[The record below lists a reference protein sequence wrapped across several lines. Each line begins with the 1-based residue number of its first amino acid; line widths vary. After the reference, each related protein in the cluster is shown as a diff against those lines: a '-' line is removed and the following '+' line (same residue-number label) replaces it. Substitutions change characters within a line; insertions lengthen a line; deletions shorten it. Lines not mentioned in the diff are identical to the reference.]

1 MVIERRTIAMKF
13 FRFFSGAA
21 CLSAFA
27 AMLSIAASMA
37 AQTPGPP
44 QPKKYAWSDT
54 TLSPDVRADMV
65 LKELTL
71 DEKISLL
78 HGGGGMG
85 NIPPGPSESNGGA
98 GYVRSIA
105 RLGIPAIQMAD
116 SAYGVTRGAA
126 SGRYSTALPNNLGA
140 ASSWDP
146 QAAFEYGALIG
157 RELRDQGY
165 SMSLGGGVNLTREPR
180 NGRTFEYQGEDP
192 LLAGT
197 LDGNFAKGVQS
208 EHIIGDLKHY
218 AVNDQESGRQAVNVN
233 IDKRS
238 LRETDLRAFEIA
250 LRISDAAGVMC
261 SYNRVSGDYACE
273 NNYLLNEVL
282 KKDFQFKGFVVSD
295 WGGTHSAEKASHAG
309 LDQEEPGDT
318 FFGDTLKAAVES
330 GAVSQ
335 DELNDHVHRVLRA
348 IFAVGLFD
356 NPVVK
361 QVPDPER
368 GYALAQKIAEESIV
382 LLKNDRGIL
391 PLDVARVH
399 SIVLIGGH
407 ADVGVL
413 SGGGS
418 AQVNAPGGNAVPPP
432 SGARTGGGM
441 GNQAPVWMPSSPLR
455 ALTAKLPSA
464 KIWYVSGDDLAAAS
478 AAAKQADVAIVF
490 GYQPETEGADLAT
503 LALSADQNKLIET
516 VAAANPKTIAVLET
530 GSPATM
536 PWIDKVAGAVEAWY
550 PGIRGA
556 EALANLLT
564 GEVNPSG
571 KLAVTFAKSDADLPH
586 PTIVQPPPSS
596 TGRRDPSVPETP
608 EQRLVRAKGLPAF
621 QIYYDEKLEVGYK
634 WYDAE
639 KKPVLFPFG
648 YGLSYTSYA
657 YSGLTVK
664 PGSTLSVA
672 FTVKNT
678 GKRAGTEIAE
688 VYAGLPDAAGEP
700 PKRLIGW
707 ARVELNAGEARQVT
721 IPIEQDRLTI
731 YDEATDS
738 WKLVP
743 GQYTVMAGGSSQDL
757 PLHQQVAL
765 P

>member
-1 MVIERRTIAMKF
+1 
-13 FRFFSGAA
+13 
-21 CLSAFA
+21 
-27 AMLSIAASMA
+27 
-37 AQTPGPP
+37 
-44 QPKKYAWSDT
+44 
-54 TLSPDVRADMV
+54 
-65 LKELTL
+65 
-71 DEKISLL
+71 
-78 HGGGGMG
+78 
-85 NIPPGPSESNGGA
+85 
-98 GYVRSIA
+98 
-105 RLGIPAIQMAD
+105 
-116 SAYGVTRGAA
+116 
-126 SGRYSTALPNNLGA
+126 
-140 ASSWDP
+140 
-146 QAAFEYGALIG
+146 
-157 RELRDQGY
+157 
-165 SMSLGGGVNLTREPR
+165 
-180 NGRTFEYQGEDP
+180 
-192 LLAGT
+192 
-197 LDGNFAKGVQS
+197 
-208 EHIIGDLKHY
+208 
-218 AVNDQESGRQAVNVN
+218 
-233 IDKRS
+233 
-238 LRETDLRAFEIA
+238 
-250 LRISDAAGVMC
+250 
-261 SYNRVSGDYACE
+261 
-273 NNYLLNEVL
+273 
-282 KKDFQFKGFVVSD
+282 
-295 WGGTHSAEKASHAG
+295 
-309 LDQEEPGDT
+309 
-318 FFGDTLKAAVES
+318 
-330 GAVSQ
+330 
-335 DELNDHVHRVLRA
+335 
-348 IFAVGLFD
+348 
-356 NPVVK
+356 
-361 QVPDPER
+361 
-368 GYALAQKIAEESIV
+368 
-382 LLKNDRGIL
+382 
-391 PLDVARVH
+391 
-399 SIVLIGGH
+399 
-407 ADVGVL
+407 
-413 SGGGS
+413 
-418 AQVNAPGGNAVPPP
+418 
-432 SGARTGGGM
+432 
-441 GNQAPVWMPSSPLR
+441 MPSSPLR